1 MNQPAPAPS
10 PPALPVSLA
19 ANPKLSSW
27 LKFSSNG
34 QVTISPGKVEIGQGI
49 VTALAQ
55 IAADEL
61 DIDLSRVQM
70 IRASTATSPN
80 EGVTSGSL
88 SIQQSGRALRHA
100 CAEVRRIFLQQ
111 AAERL
116 GVDIDALDIE
126 DGTISGPGNVR
137 TSYWELAEE
146 VSLDRDATPGVTP
159 KIASRRALAGN
170 SIQRID
176 IPDKVLGRPRF
187 IHDQALAGMLHGR
200 VLRPENARAK
210 LIELKEDGARAVA
223 GLVAIVRDGSFAGV
237 VSETEHGAE
246 AALNA
251 LRKGASWSDGEPLP
265 DENDLASFLKAQ
277 PSEST
282 IIDKK
287 TAASPGTAARTIRR
301 QYTRPY
307 IAHASIAPSCAMAQ
321 WHGDRVHVWTHS
333 QGVYLLRADL
343 ALVLKLPVENITV
356 EHMEGAG
363 CYGHNAAD
371 DVALDA
377 VLLAKAA
384 GGRPVRVQWSRQGEM
399 SDAPFGAAMAIEI
412 EADLDAQ
419 GEIIDWRHSIW
430 GNGHVARPGRAA
442 QPALLAG
449 FELANPFPR
458 MISTNPPQANG
469 GGGDRNSIPL
479 YDFPSWRIESHRL
492 TTMPIRTSALR
503 TLGGQGN
510 VFAIESIL
518 DEIAA
523 ERGEDPVAFRLR
535 HLRDER
541 AKDVIRAVAAR
552 AKWKPEKQPGIGHGV
567 GFARYKNTGAY
578 CAAIA
583 EIEGAEEIS
592 VRKLTL
598 AVDVGEAINPDGV
611 INQIEGGAI
620 QATSWVLKERVR
632 FDRQRI
638 TSTSWTEYPILRFSE
653 VPDVEVEVIQRS
665 GYRPGRRRRGCP
677 WPGYGG
683 HRQRRIRRARRAGA
697 RSADHARQD
706 HCRDGIDLMSSL
718 NILSGGAAQGLVGS
732 LTPAF
737 KAQTGFDIAGEFGA
751 VGVMADKLRKG
762 TPADIVILTAAL
774 VAKLAEEKLVVAT
787 SIADVGLVETALAV
801 RTGDPLAAVRDAADL
816 REALLAS
823 DAIFVPDTK
832 ASTAGIHVANVLQQL
847 GIADEVAARLRI
859 FPNGA
864 TAMRE
869 LAASEARRPIGCTQ
883 STEII
888 STKGRNPVRFTAA
901 GLRTCDHVHGR
912 HHGRRRPPATSPGPD
927 RPVDRCRTT

>member
-1 MNQPAPAPS
+1 M
-10 PPALPVSLA
+10 
-19 ANPKLSSW
+19 
-27 LKFSSNG
+27 
-34 QVTISPGKVEIGQGI
+34 
-49 VTALAQ
+49 
-55 IAADEL
+55 
-61 DIDLSRVQM
+61 
-70 IRASTATSPN
+70 
-80 EGVTSGSL
+80 
-88 SIQQSGRALRHA
+88 RHA

-116 GVDIDALDIE
+116 GVDADALDIE

-137 TSYWELAEE
+137 TSYWELADE

-159 KIASRRALAGN
+159 KSASRRALAGN
-170 SIQRID
+170 SVQRID

-200 VLRPENARAK
+200 VLRPDNACAR
-210 LIELKEDGARAVA
+210 LTGLKEDGARAVA
-223 GLVAIVRDGSFAGV
+223 GLVAIVRDGNFAGV
-237 VSETEHGAE
+237 VSETEHDAD
-246 AALNA
+246 AALAA

-265 DENDLASFLKAQ
+265 DENDLAAFLKAQ
-277 PSEST
+277 PVEST
-282 IIDKK
+282 VINQKS
-287 TAASPGTAARTIRR
+287 AASSGTVARAIKR

-321 WHGDRVHVWTHS
+321 WSGDRLHVWTHS

-377 VLLAKAA
+377 ALLAKAA
-384 GGRPVRVQWSRQGEM
+384 NGRPVRVQWSRQGEM

-412 EADLDAQ
+412 EVDLDAQ
-419 GEIIDWRHSIW
+419 GEIVDWRHSIW

-449 FELANPFPR
+449 YELANPFPR
-458 MISTNPPQANG
+458 MVSTNPPQSNG
-469 GGGDRNSIPL
+469 GGSDRNSIPL

-552 AKWKPEKQPGIGHGV
+552 AKWKPAKQPGIGHGI
-567 GFARYKNTGAY
+567 GFGRYKNTGAY

-583 EIEGAEEIS
+583 EIEGAEEIT

-665 GYRPGRRRRGCP
+665 DVDP
-677 WPGYGG
+677 
-683 HRQRRIRRARRAGA
+683 
-697 RSADHARQD
+697 
-706 HCRDGIDLMSSL
+706 
-718 NILSGGAAQGLVGS
+718 VG
-732 LTPAF
+732 
-737 KAQTGFDIAGEFGA
+737 AGEAAHGP
-751 VGVMADKLRKG
+751 V
-762 TPADIVILTAAL
+762 TAA
-774 VAKLAEEKLVVAT
+774 
-787 SIADVGLVETALAV
+787 IANAVFDALGV
-801 RTGDPLAAVRDAADL
+801 RVRDLPITRD
-816 REALLAS
+816 R
-823 DAIFVPDTK
+823 I
-832 ASTAGIHVANVLQQL
+832 
-847 GIADEVAARLRI
+847 VAA
-859 FPNGA
+859 
-864 TAMRE
+864 ME
-869 LAASEARRPIGCTQ
+869 
-883 STEII
+883 ST
-888 STKGRNPVRFTAA
+888 
-901 GLRTCDHVHGR
+901 
-912 HHGRRRPPATSPGPD
+912 
-927 RPVDRCRTT
+927 